1 MIAIDGLPVERL
13 PQLPFVIGAYA
24 AFFLVLL
31 LDALQP
37 WLASRRLRREL
48 RARLARAGRREERPR

>member
-1 MIAIDGLPVERL
+1 M